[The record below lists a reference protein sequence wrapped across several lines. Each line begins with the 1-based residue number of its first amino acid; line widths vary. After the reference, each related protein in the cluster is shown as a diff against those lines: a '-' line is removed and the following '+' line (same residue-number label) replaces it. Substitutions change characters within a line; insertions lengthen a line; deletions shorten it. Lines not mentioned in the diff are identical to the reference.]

1 MNRKWDIRFLQLAK
15 HIAGWSKDPSTKVG
29 SVVVDEQRH
38 IVSTGFNGF
47 ARGIDDSDER
57 LNNRELKYKL
67 VIHAEKNALIH
78 AQRDLR
84 GCTLYIWPMPPC
96 SQCAAAIIQSG
107 ITRIVSVRPS
117 PEQMERWGKD
127 ILLADE
133 MYEEAGVNLIL
144 YGEGELE

>member
-29 SVVVDEQRH
+29 CTVVDEQRH

-57 LNNRELKYKL
+57 LNNRDLKYKL

-84 GCTLYIWPMPPC
+84 GCALYIWPMPPC

-107 ITRIVSVRPS
+107 ITRIVSVRPGS
-117 PEQMERWGKD
+117 DRLERWGKD

-133 MYEEAGVNLIL
+133 MYEEAGIELTL
-144 YGEGELE
+144 YGAGELE